1 MENQNISLFKLNN
14 SLYIGG
20 LALLLF
26 GGLLTGLLGI
36 WQYVVF
42 GQKTEWFLRV
52 LHSHGAWIGVIVI
65 LFASARGV
73 LYEAYKKTYIAG
85 LSLVGIGATMGFF
98 LYSLYAS
105 YGWNFIETSLVRIHT
120 HMIFYA
126 VFMLLSLVILKTI
139 NASEKAKKAIIILYS
154 IVLGGL
160 LIGQS
165 LFVFKGITP
174 LAGAVF
180 ESFVFLAH
188 LTVIYQLVKFCR
200 KQPARLN
207 DTGRS
212 GGLSP
217 EERTFGIFWLYSFV
231 MIFLLTAVGV
241 SMILNMVAP
250 HQIMTEHG
258 LYWYNKDANGI
269 GVFKAVED
277 LHLSPVSWFTS
288 GVAISLGLLALR
300 IPITFQVF
308 ALTLLAVAPTL
319 NAIGRIAKILS
330 TTLPNAGYD
339 IFGNGIKFGVA
350 ALWLGGQPL
359 KVFIVFAVLIYV
371 IYWTRKQ
378 KNSKAQ

>member
-26 GGLLTGLLGI
+26 GGLFTGLMGI

-42 GQKTEWFLRV
+42 GQKTEWLLRV

-65 LFASARGV
+65 LLASARGI
-73 LYEAYKKTYIAG
+73 LYETYKKTYIAG

-105 YGWNFIETSLVRIHT
+105 YGWKFIETSLVRIHT

-126 VFMLLSLVILKTI
+126 AFMILSLVILKII
-139 NASEKAKKAIIILYS
+139 NASEKARRAIIVLYS

-174 LAGAVF
+174 LFGAVL

-200 KQPARLN
+200 KQ
-207 DTGRS
+207 
-212 GGLSP
+212 LSP

-250 HQIMTEHG
+250 NQIVTEHG
-258 LYWYNKDANGI
+258 LYWYNKDAVGA

-300 IPITFQVF
+300 VPITFQVF

-330 TTLPNAGYD
+330 VALPNAGYD

-350 ALWLGGQPL
+350 ALWLGGQPI
-359 KVFIVFAVLIYV
+359 KTFIVAVVLIYA
-371 IYWTRKQ
+371 IWWIRRN
-378 KNSKAQ
+378 KN

>member
-1 MENQNISLFKLNN
+1 MENQNISLFKLSNA
-14 SLYIGG
+14 LYIGG

-26 GGLLTGLLGI
+26 GGLFTGLMGI

-42 GQKTEWFLRV
+42 GQKTEWLLRV

-65 LFASARGV
+65 LFASARGI
-73 LYEAYKKTYIAG
+73 LYETYKKTYIAG

-98 LYSLYAS
+98 LYSMYAS
-105 YGWNFIETSLVRIHT
+105 YGWKFIETSLVRIHT

-126 VFMLLSLVILKTI
+126 AFMILSLVILKTI
-139 NASEKAKKAIIILYS
+139 NASEKARKAIIVLYA
-154 IVLGGL
+154 IVLSGL
-160 LIGQS
+160 IIGQS

-174 LAGAVF
+174 LFGAIF
-180 ESFVFLAH
+180 ESSVFLAH
-188 LTVIYQLVKFCR
+188 LTVIYQLIKFCR
-200 KQPARLN
+200 KQ
-207 DTGRS
+207 
-212 GGLSP
+212 LSL
-217 EERTFGIFWLYSFV
+217 EERTFGFFWLYSFA

-241 SMILNMVAP
+241 SMILIMVAP

-258 LYWYNKDANGI
+258 LYWYDKDANGA

-300 IPITFQVF
+300 VPITFQVF

-330 TTLPNAGYD
+330 TILPNAGYD
-339 IFGNGIKFGVA
+339 TFGNGIKYGIA

-359 KVFIVFAVLIYV
+359 KVFIVMAVLIYA
-371 IYWTRKQ
+371 IYWIRKSRQ
-378 KNSKAQ
+378 SENKA

>member
-1 MENQNISLFKLNN
+1 MDIQQSQNPQNISLFKLNN
-14 SLYIGG
+14 TLYIGG

-26 GGLLTGLLGI
+26 GGLFTGLLGI

-42 GQKTEWFLRV
+42 GQKTEWLLRV

-65 LFASARGV
+65 LFAGARGI
-73 LYEAYKKTYIAG
+73 LYETYKKTYIAG

-98 LYSLYAS
+98 LYSMYAS
-105 YGWNFIETSLVRIHT
+105 YGWKFIETSLVRIHT

-126 VFMLLSLVILKTI
+126 AFMILSLVILKII
-139 NASEKAKKAIIILYS
+139 NASEKARKAIIILYS
-154 IVLGGL
+154 VVLGGL

-174 LAGAVF
+174 LFGAAF

-188 LTVIYQLVKFCR
+188 LIVIYQLIKFL
-200 KQPARLN
+200 KKN
-207 DTGRS
+207 
-212 GGLSP
+212 LSS
-217 EERTFGIFWLYSFV
+217 EERTFGIFWLYSFA

-241 SMILNMVAP
+241 SMILSMVAP

-258 LYWYNKDANGI
+258 LYWYDKDANGM

-300 IPITFQVF
+300 VPITFQVF

-330 TTLPNAGYD
+330 ATLPNAGYD
-339 IFGNGIKFGVA
+339 TFGNGIKFGVA
-350 ALWLGGQPL
+350 VLWLGGQPL
-359 KVFIVFAVLIYV
+359 KVFIVTAVLLYV
-371 IYWTRKQ
+371 IWWIRKQ
-378 KNSKAQ
+378 RKQSATSN